1 MNIFSRRKV
10 LGSISGVA
18 LGSFLLPV
26 KSVAAVLNLGASGI
40 SGFTE
45 KKGLLPRGIVKVK
58 PVYVGVPRNF
68 PWSYPNKPASMQE
81 LETRTREMVDRF
93 KNSLDVGFVKVEPPL
108 IVRENADF
116 RKLKA
121 ELSYDT
127 DALLAGGPMSPLED
141 YSLSRLGLPVIR
153 RETNSDFLRGLRVK
167 KVLSESKV
175 LYVGEYPSFS
185 IRHDAGP
192 RHLFS
197 CEDRFGVRARQ
208 IEMIE
213 FYRLFDS
220 FKEAEVRKELA
231 SWRKSF
237 DEVSETPESHKCSV
251 VKSEKD
257 LLDVTRV
264 YLALRALALKED
276 ANGICVNCNRMWIQD
291 RRHIIPCLAY
301 DRLIDEGIMCAC
313 EGDMGNMIS
322 SLILHA
328 VSNDQ
333 PVLQGNTRW
342 HPDEGIIY
350 IQHGVIPLTMART
363 KHKIRNY
370 HAKGWGVTAYADIDN
385 VGGPM
390 TVINIDNEFSKV
402 GVVEGKIGD
411 SYEPNDEE
419 ARGGACRFRVNMT
432 VNGDIYKAQPVLNV
446 GSQHNSMT
454 FGHWLPALKEAGMIL
469 DLEVIH
475 LED

>member
-1 MNIFSRRKV
+1 
-10 LGSISGVA
+10 
-18 LGSFLLPV
+18 
-26 KSVAAVLNLGASGI
+26 
-40 SGFTE
+40 
-45 KKGLLPRGIVKVK
+45 
-58 PVYVGVPRNF
+58 
-68 PWSYPNKPASMQE
+68 MQE
-81 LETRTREMVDRF
+81 LETRTRDMVDSFR
-93 KNSLDVGFVKVEPPL
+93 NGLDVNFVKVEQPL
-108 IVRENADF
+108 IVREHADF
-116 RKLKA
+116 RKLKS

-141 YSLSRLGLPVIR
+141 YSLSRLSLPIIR
-153 RETNSDFLRGLRVK
+153 GETDSNFLRGLRVK
-167 KVLSESKV
+167 KMLSESKV
-175 LYVGEYPSFS
+175 LYIGEYPSFS

-197 CEDRFGVRARQ
+197 CEDRFGVRVRQ

-213 FYRLFDS
+213 FYKLFDS
-220 FKEAEVRKELA
+220 FKENEVRNELS

-237 DEVSETPESHKCSV
+237 DEISETPESHKCSL

-257 LLDVTRV
+257 LLDATRV
-264 YLALRALALKED
+264 YLALRALAIQED

-291 RRHIIPCLAY
+291 QRHIIPCLAY
-301 DRLIDEGIMCAC
+301 DRLIDEGVMCAC

-328 VSNDQ
+328 VSTDP

-342 HPDEGIIY
+342 RPDDGLIY
-350 IQHGVIPLTMART
+350 IQHGIIPLTMART

-390 TVINIDNEFSKV
+390 TVVNIDNKFSRI
-402 GVVEGKIGD
+402 GVVEGSILN
-411 SYEPNDEE
+411 SREPNDEE
-419 ARGGACRFRVNMT
+419 ARQGHCRFRVNMT
-432 VNGDIYKAQPVLNV
+432 VKGDIHKAQPVLNV
-446 GSQHNSMT
+446 GSQHNAMT
-454 FGHWLPALKEAGMIL
+454 FGHWLPAIKEAGRLL

-475 LED
+475 LEK